1 MSQSV
6 AYQHSA
12 PTPSSASSRFSLPSS
27 VASPSPSLY
36 GHAQN
41 PSTSTATG
49 VPNPNRRE
57 SSRASIIQPSSL
69 QQQLFG
75 GGATPAAS
83 APQSILDRPLNKTKG
98 AEVGL
103 AAWAFL
109 FAEVVAYSQSRV
121 DSVSDLEARLSSLG
135 YDAGQRILPLLLLR
149 NTQALSVKEPKRE
162 HRLIPVLQF
171 VHTQV
176 YKYCFGKPA
185 DGLERSVEEENEYMI
200 TLNQPP
206 LTQHISI
213 PKDMS
218 QLSCEAFTAG
228 VVEGVL
234 DGLDMPAR
242 VTAHTVPTDQFPQ
255 RTVILIKLDQKVMDR
270 EEALGK

>member
-1 MSQSV
+1 M
-6 AYQHSA
+6 AYTQ
-12 PTPSSASSRFSLPSS
+12 PASSRFSLSSIPS
-27 VASPSPSLY
+27 PGPSLY
-36 GHAQN
+36 SHSHS
-41 PSTSTATG
+41 PSAATLATA
-49 VPNPNRRE
+49 NLSRRE
-57 SSRASIIQPSSL
+57 SARASQPSSL

-75 GGATPAAS
+75 SSTPAPLG
-83 APQSILDRPLNKTKG
+83 PQNIQDRPLGKTKS

-103 AAWAFL
+103 GAWSFL
-109 FAEVVAYSQSRV
+109 FAEIVAYSQSRV

-149 NTQALSVKEPKRE
+149 NTQASGIKEPKRE
-162 HRLIPVLQF
+162 HRLIPILQF
-171 VHTQV
+171 IHTQV
-176 YKYCFGKPA
+176 YRYCFGKSA

-206 LTQHISI
+206 LTQFISV

-234 DGLDMPAR
+234 DGLEVPAR